1 MGEKM
6 KKENREEKVP
16 ASMFM
21 MLAEDAKAVNLY
33 AALGTMGQQLLL
45 ERFAK
50 ADSLEDKRRII
61 EELTK

>member
-1 MGEKM
+1 M

-16 ASMFM
+16 AGMFM
-21 MLAEDAKAVNLY
+21 MLAEDAKAVNMY
-33 AALGTMGQQLLL
+33 AALGFMGQQLLL

-50 ADSLEDKRRII
+50 ADSYEEQKRII

>member
-1 MGEKM
+1 MKKNKKGEKT
-6 KKENREEKVP
+6 VP
-16 ASMFM
+16 AGMFM
-21 MLAEDAKAVNLY
+21 MLAEDAKAVNIY
-33 AALGTMGQQLLL
+33 AGMGIAGQQLLL